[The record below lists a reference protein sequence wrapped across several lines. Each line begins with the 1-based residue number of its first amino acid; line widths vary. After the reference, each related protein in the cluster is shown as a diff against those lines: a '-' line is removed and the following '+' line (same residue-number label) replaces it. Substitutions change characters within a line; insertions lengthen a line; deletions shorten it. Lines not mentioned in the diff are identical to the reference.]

1 MSKSTE
7 IVMQTETATYSLMEQ
22 MNIMGLD
29 KDIQKAMATAIMNS
43 HNTIQQSFWRNI
55 LEVAK
60 QYSEMP
66 YSDLRNEASVE
77 LCKDIAKL
85 AEKHHLPFV

>member
-1 MSKSTE
+1 MPKQTE
-7 IVMQTETATYSLMEQ
+7 TVMQTETATYGLMDQ
-22 MNIMGLD
+22 MNVYGLD
-29 KDIQKAMATAIMNS
+29 ADIQKAMATAIMNS

-55 LEVAK
+55 LGVAK
-60 QYSEMP
+60 QYSEMS